1 MENTTMNLQQD
12 KYYTIKNKATGDVSD
27 VYTESIEGNFI
38 NFVDRN
44 NGEPLIFDID
54 VLLNE
59 YEINPQI
66 KDDIL
71 EGVKPQLNSLEL
83 EADTVIIDDNTEPQ
97 TTNCKNFDITRKLT
111 DEELVEIAD
120 KQNILIG
127 EKIKLEA
134 DLDSYQKEMRPKIK
148 EREARIESLHNQY
161 ETKEVTRTMTIEPIT
176 DWAHGLMRFFNP
188 ENNVLLEECPIPEQ
202 IRQQEIG
209 FEQKNEPEEVE
220 QNRLVLWYDF
230 AINYEGV
237 EKPKGI
243 TDKRLG
249 KIKNDILKHPAFKE
263 IASKSL
269 ASNGSAY
276 VQNGFVLQLWSL
288 IQGIMLEKGLIKK

>member
-27 VYTESIEGNFI
+27 VYTESIEGSFI
-38 NFVDRN
+38 NFVDRD

-59 YEINPQI
+59 YEISLQNE
-66 KDDIL
+66 DDVP
-71 EGVKPQLNSLEL
+71 EGIEESTTNGL
-83 EADTVIIDDNTEPQ
+83 EADAVIIDDNTEPQ

-120 KQNILIG
+120 KQNVLIG
-127 EKIKLEA
+127 EKIELEA
-134 DLDSYQKEMRPKIK
+134 DLEAYQKEMRPKIK
-148 EREARIESLHNQY
+148 DREAQIESLHNQY
-161 ETKEVTRTMTIEPIT
+161 ETKEVTRTMTIEPVT

-202 IRQQEIG
+202 TKQQEIG
-209 FEQKNEPEEVE
+209 FERKNEPEEVE

-276 VQNGFVLQLWSL
+276 VQNGFVLQFWSL